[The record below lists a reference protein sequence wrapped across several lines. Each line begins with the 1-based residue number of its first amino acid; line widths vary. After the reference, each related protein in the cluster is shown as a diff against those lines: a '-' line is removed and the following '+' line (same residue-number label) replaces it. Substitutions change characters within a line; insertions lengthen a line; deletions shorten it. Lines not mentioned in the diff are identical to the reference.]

1 MAPPA
6 FDVLLNNI
14 MAVTKK
20 HEHVKGFKFEISM
33 GASNKFH
40 VTSSKKKKKKL
51 ININKKK

>member
-40 VTSSKKKKKKL
+40 VTSSKKKRKKK
-51 ININKKK
+51 INKD